1 MLEEYHPIVLSQAG
15 LKSHVRTFGN
25 PVHQFRF
32 LPESYLAAVGTQWDP
47 GLDLL
52 VYLQMFIEDE
62 SDDVVQ

>member
-1 MLEEYHPIVLSQAG
+1 MLEEYYSNVLSQA
-15 LKSHVRTFGN
+15 SWIPPVRTFGS
-25 PVHQFRF
+25 PVRQFRF